1 MSARGD
7 VAPSTLG
14 VELLD
19 YGVEVEYLDGRATVY
34 RGVPEAVTDSVIT
47 GPGKETHVL
56 VTDPTETEGVMLYVN
71 DLKTHDDILESSGAG
86 RIILDDGESEEVFP
100 GVTVSVAGH
109 RTTVEADT
117 DVARGRVF
125 VFAEDDW
132 TEQSYEIRNDE
143 AERDEWAEDD
153 AEETDESEREN
164 GETVDEDAIAA
175 AVEGASTDDQ
185 TPPASDDAVGRGP
198 TGDRNASRSG
208 DAIDD
213 GAGADG
219 TDPGRDAR

>member
-1 MSARGD
+1 MSARSD

-34 RGVPEAVTDSVIT
+34 RGVPEAVTDSVTT
-47 GPGKETHVL
+47 GPGKETHIL

-86 RIILDDGESEEVFP
+86 RIVLDNGESEEVFP
-100 GVTVSVAGH
+100 GVTVSVADH

-132 TEQSYEIRNDE
+132 TEQSYEILNARD
-143 AERDEWAEDD
+143 ERDEWAED
-153 AEETDESEREN
+153 AEQADEGTDESRVS
-164 GETVDEDAIAA
+164 VDEDALAA
-175 AVEGASTDDQ
+175 AVEDSSTGDQ
-185 TPPASDDAVGRGP
+185 KPSTSDDAV
-198 TGDRNASRSG
+198 
-208 DAIDD
+208 DD
-213 GAGADG
+213 GASEGESGPDG
-219 TDPGRDAR
+219 DAR